1 MKKITYLSL
10 GTNKGDRKD
19 YLEKALILLDHY
31 GYVSNVSS
39 YYETEPYGV
48 SDQDLFI
55 NIMCQFETELTPEK
69 LLKTIQK
76 IEKKLK
82 RSRIY
87 RWGPREIDIDIIYY
101 EDEIVETKEL
111 TIPHKEFFKRN
122 FVLIPL
128 NEIEPNLYIYN
139 MTVSRYLELCSDA
152 LLVKKVEL

>member
-10 GTNKGDRKD
+10 GANKGDRKD
-19 YLEKALILLDHY
+19 YLEKALIMLDHI
-31 GYVSNVSS
+31 GYVSKVSS

-55 NIMCQFETELTPEK
+55 NLICKLEIDLSPEK
-69 LLKTIQK
+69 LLKAVKK
-76 IEKKLK
+76 IENKLK
-82 RSRIY
+82 RSTIY

-111 TIPHKEFFKRN
+111 TIPHKEFYKRK

-139 MTVSRYLELCSDA
+139 MTVSRYLELCNDTLS
-152 LLVKKVEL
+152 VTKVNL

>member
-1 MKKITYLSL
+1 MKKTTYLSL

-31 GYVSNVSS
+31 GYVSKVSS

-55 NIMCQFETELTPEK
+55 NIVCKFEIDLSPEK
-69 LLKTIQK
+69 LLKTVKK

-82 RSRIY
+82 RSTLY

-101 EDEIVETKEL
+101 EDKIIESKEL

-128 NEIEPNLYIYN
+128 CEIEPDLYLFD
-139 MTVSRYLELCSDA
+139 MTASTYLELCRDK
-152 LLVKKVEL
+152 LLVTKVNL